1 MTVMSHRPYTFFG
14 GKGGTGKTT
23 CAAAYALSLAR
34 SGQRTLVVSTD
45 PAHSLADAL
54 GHPLGHE
61 ISHVEDKL
69 WGIEIDA
76 EVEAR
81 KYISSIQEKMLHVV
95 SGVIVDEIKKQIEL
109 AYTSPGAEE
118 AAIFDKFIE
127 MIRYQGEAFDSIVFD
142 TAPTGHTLRLLS
154 LPELL
159 GDWIEHLI
167 QKRAKAMDLM
177 SMVARYDKS
186 LRDKIKEDP
195 VITTLKERKE
205 RFELAR
211 GILTDRERCAFFF
224 VLNPEKLAILET
236 GRAVAM
242 LMKSG
247 IPVGG
252 VVVNRVIPEE
262 AGVFMEKRRQA
273 QFDYL
278 EQIREKFGDL
288 GVTELPMLDSDIQG
302 MAELRRLVPYLRG
315 VDGQR
320 SYART

>member
-1 MTVMSHRPYTFFG
+1 MTPKVKRPYTFFG

-23 CAAAYALSLAR
+23 CAAAYALNLA
-34 SGQRTLVVSTD
+34 SQGSRTLVVSTD

-54 GHPLGHE
+54 ARPLGHD
-61 ISHVEDKL
+61 ITHVEGQL

-81 KYISSIQEKMLHVV
+81 KYMKSIQEKMLHVV
-95 SGVIVDEIKKQIEL
+95 SGVIVDEIKRQIEL

-127 MIRYQGEAFDSIVFD
+127 LIQFQGQAFDSIVFD

-159 GDWIEHLI
+159 GDWIDHLI
-167 QKRAKAMDLM
+167 KKRAKAMDLM
-177 SMVARYDKS
+177 SMVARYDKA
-186 LRDKIKEDP
+186 LKEKLKEDP
-195 VITTLKERKE
+195 IITTLKNRKE

-211 GILTDRERCAFFF
+211 SILTDPQRCAFFF

-236 GRAVAM
+236 ARAVGV
-242 LMKSG
+242 LLKSG
-247 IPVGG
+247 IRVGG
-252 VVVNRVIPEE
+252 VVVNRIIPEE
-262 AGVFMEKRRQA
+262 AGPFMEKKRQG
-273 QFDYL
+273 QFKYL

-288 GVTELPMLDSDIQG
+288 GITELPMLDSDIQG
-302 MAELRRLVPYLRG
+302 MDELRRLMVPLRR
-315 VDGQR
+315 VDQG
-320 SYART
+320 A

>member
-1 MTVMSHRPYTFFG
+1 MTASTHRPYTFFG

-23 CAAAYALSLAR
+23 CAAAYALSLANR
-34 SGQRTLVVSTD
+34 GQRTLVVSTD

-54 GHPLGHE
+54 DRPLGHE
-61 ISHVEDKL
+61 ITHVEGHL

-76 EVEAR
+76 AVEAR

-127 MIRYQGEAFDSIVFD
+127 MIQFQGQAFDSIVFD

-167 QKRAKAMDLM
+167 KKRAKAMDLM
-177 SMVARYDKS
+177 SMVARYEKA
-186 LRDKIKEDP
+186 LREKIKDDP
-195 VITTLKERKE
+195 IISTLQARKE

-211 GILTDRERCAFFF
+211 SILTDREKCAFFF

-236 GRAVAM
+236 GRAVGM

-252 VVVNRVIPEE
+252 VVVNRVIPEG
-262 AGVFMEKRRQA
+262 AGPFMEKRRQA
-273 QFDYL
+273 QFGYL
-278 EQIREKFGDL
+278 EQIRQKFGDL

-302 MAELRRLVPYLRG
+302 MDELRRLVPPLRG
-315 VDGQR
+315 IEG
-320 SYART
+320 TN